1 MRGWEARRDSLCEEG
16 RGGGWCRRDPVEWG
30 QGVKEIVKVWEVR
43 RNSVADWCGGGVVGG
58 AGSRVGSVVSGRVTQ
73 T

>member
-43 RNSVADWCGGGVVGG
+43 RNSVSDWCGG
-58 AGSRVGSVVSGRVTQ
+58 AGSRVGSVVSGRITQ